1 MAPKRQSLESWINE
15 ARNDKEKEDPCVQLA
30 LVQKQGMK
38 DEPIWAVKLGPDKQ
52 KWTDAELA
60 KVFQNKAETTVQ
72 DLPGTHQFNVLAMYG
87 TNPDPQAKRIIT
99 VYIATDEGQATENP
113 TPNGALQQT
122 MRHKE
127 DFFRSLLLH
136 QQALNRQSIDMVNAM
151 GQSFIQMSRAA
162 AEERQASASLMREN
176 RETFEIIKDMMM
188 KKVTDAREHEM
199 KRLEYVRNTEMQRKV
214 LELAPALVNT
224 VTGTEVFPQSKAD
237 TVLIE
242 QIAAAFDRMD
252 EQTLMGMSTVIP
264 AELMGPL
271 MSRFMKWKQDRVE
284 DAKRIASL
292 NPPITDPEAEAAGDV
307 QPSRLSQ
314 AEGGQEFV
322 EPRAIEAE
330 GSGR

>member
-15 ARNDKEKEDPCVQLA
+15 ARNDKEKEEPCVQLA
-30 LVQKQGMK
+30 LIQKQGMK

-52 KWTDAELA
+52 KWTDADLA

-72 DLPGTHQFNVLAMYG
+72 DLPGTHTFNVLAFYG
-87 TNPDPQAKRIIT
+87 SNPEPQSKRIIS

-127 DFFRSLLLH
+127 DFFRSMLQH

-162 AEERQASASLMREN
+162 AEERQASANLMREN
-176 RETFEIIKDMMM
+176 REAFEIIKDMMM
-188 KKVTDAREHEM
+188 KRITDEREHEM
-199 KRLEYVRNTEMQRKV
+199 KRLAYIRNTEMQRKV

-242 QIAAAFDRMD
+242 QIASAFDKMD
-252 EQTLMGMSTVIP
+252 EGTLMTMSAVIP

-271 MSRFMKWKQDRVE
+271 MNRFMKWKQDKADEV
-284 DAKRIASL
+284 KRIESL

-307 QPSRLSQ
+307 QPSRLSAATREQ
-314 AEGGQEFV
+314 GEEFV
-322 EPRAIEAE
+322 DPIDVE
-330 GSGR
+330 GSTR